1 VSDVQVIWN
10 DPDDP
15 AGNTAHTARNGLTPG
30 EVDEV
35 LLNKAVP
42 TATSSSSG
50 RPCKFG
56 WTSTGKHIIV
66 IWEQDDDVDPP
77 VVVPITAYEVAPQA

>member
-1 VSDVQVIWN
+1 VQVIWT

-15 AGNTAHTARNGLTPG
+15 SGNTAHVARNGLTPH

-35 LLNKAVP
+35 LLNGAIPV
-42 TATSSSSG
+42 ATSTSSG

-66 IWEQDDDVDPP
+66 IWEKHDDVDPP
-77 VVVPITAYEVAPQA
+77 VVIPITAYEVKPPA